1 MSQESLIAFFLQLLS
16 LTSHIISCF
25 IFFLFHICRSGFYSF
40 FIHIWNLADLLF
52 FIRSFRKMQDE
63 STRKWNVMGWLMGE
77 VTQVSVFKYRG
88 FDMFIV
94 IWGLCYMVVIYIM
107 CVKVLKVL

>member
-1 MSQESLIAFFLQLLS
+1 
-16 LTSHIISCF
+16 
-25 IFFLFHICRSGFYSF
+25 
-40 FIHIWNLADLLF
+40 
-52 FIRSFRKMQDE
+52 MQDE
-63 STRKWNVMGWLMGE
+63 STRKWSVMGWLMGE